1 MDWLTWVTA
10 AEKSSE
16 MKANKEGTNDLLMIP
31 SPPHWQ
37 MLE

>member
-16 MKANKEGTNDLLMIP
+16 MKANKEGTNDLLMISFP
-31 SPPHWQ
+31 WYWQ